1 MYYEGVSD
9 DLPIEALV
17 AINRGDEDWEDLV
30 ADFSTLGTGCS
41 RSPTDEPERLGRFE
55 PEPVTVKAL
64 ITRPRHR

>member
-1 MYYEGVSD
+1 MYYEEVSD

-30 ADFSTLGTGCS
+30 NDSPTLATGCS
-41 RSPTDEPERLGRFE
+41 RSPTYEPERLGRFE
-55 PEPVTVKAL
+55 AEPITIKAL